1 MSGIDIINTARTF
14 AHDVIEPHAQSW
26 ENEKKQPVDALR
38 QAAKLG
44 LMAIDTP
51 VSFGGRGETFTTK
64 LAICELMSRADMGFT
79 FSMINSQNVA
89 AKLATQ
95 PESQYQS
102 LVSQLMGAELFG
114 ATALSEPGAGS
125 DFSGIKTSAVR
136 TGNTWRLNGTKGW
149 ITNACIADIFVVY
162 AQAEPA
168 SGSRGIASFLVDAR
182 NPGFTRGSPYE
193 LMGGHAIGA
202 GEFYLENFEVDES
215 HLLAAPGEGFKHAL
229 GTVNNA
235 RVYVASMCAGLIAD
249 ALKRALVY
257 GESRQAFGA
266 PILNNQGLMWTLAD
280 VATKLEALRALC
292 EKAGVL
298 IDNNEDAIM
307 SAAFAK
313 KFAGDVTASSVIAC
327 QQAMGANGLRLD
339 HPLSRH
345 LACAKIAS
353 YADGSTE
360 MMNERISVGL
370 RRAQD
375 LVPNNDM

>member
-1 MSGIDIINTARTF
+1 MSDLDIINTAKTF
-14 AHDVIEPHAQSW
+14 ARDVILPQAQSW
-26 ENEKKQPVDALR
+26 ENEKKQPLEALK

-51 VSFGGRGETFTTK
+51 ASFGGRGEKFATK
-64 LAICELMSRADMGFT
+64 LAICELMSGADMGFT

-89 AKLATQ
+89 AKLANQ
-95 PESQYQS
+95 PDSQYQA
-102 LVSQLMGAELFG
+102 LVSQLMNAELFG

-125 DFSGIKTSAVR
+125 DFGAIKTSATR

-149 ITNACIADIFVVY
+149 ITNAGIADIFVVY

-202 GEFYLENFEVDES
+202 GEFHLENFEVEES
-215 HLLAAPGEGFKHAL
+215 DLLAAPGAGFKHAL
-229 GTVNNA
+229 GTVNEA
-235 RVYVASMCAGLIAD
+235 RIYVAAMCAGLIAD
-249 ALKRALVY
+249 ALKCALEY
-257 GESRQAFGA
+257 GEARQAFDA

-280 VATKLEALRALC
+280 VATKLEAMRALY
-292 EKAGVL
+292 EKAGAKV
-298 IDNNEDAIM
+298 DNNQDAIM
-307 SAAFAK
+307 AAAIAK
-313 KFAGDVTASSVIAC
+313 KFAGDMTASSIITC
-327 QQAMGANGLRLD
+327 QQAMGANGLRLN

-345 LACAKIAS
+345 LACAKIAA

-370 RRAQD
+370 RKAK
-375 LVPNNDM
+375 

>member
-1 MSGIDIINTARTF
+1 MSAIDIINTAKTF
-14 AHDVIEPHAQSW
+14 ARDVIRPQAQSW
-26 ENEKKQPVDALR
+26 ENDKKQPVDALQ

-51 VSFGGRGETFTTK
+51 VSFGGRGESFATK
-64 LAICELMSRADMGFT
+64 LAICELMSGADMGFT

-89 AKLATQ
+89 AKLASQ
-95 PESQYQS
+95 PISHYQS
-102 LVSQLMGAELFG
+102 VISQLISAELFG

-125 DFSGIKTSAVR
+125 DFSGIKTSAIR

-149 ITNACIADIFVVY
+149 ITNASIADIFVVY

-182 NPGFTRGSPYE
+182 NPGFTRGAPYK

-202 GEFYLENFEVDES
+202 GEFHLENFEVEES
-215 HLLAAPGEGFKHAL
+215 SLLAAPGEGFKHAL

-249 ALKRALVY
+249 ALKCALEY
-257 GESRQAFGA
+257 GETRQSFGT
-266 PILNNQGLMWTLAD
+266 PILNNQGLMWSLAD
-280 VATKLEALRALC
+280 VATNLEALRALY
-292 EKAGVL
+292 EKAGAR
-298 IDNNEDAIM
+298 IDRNEDAIM
-307 SAAFAK
+307 AAAIAK
-313 KFAGDVTASSVIAC
+313 KFAGDVTASSIIAC
-327 QQAMGANGLRLD
+327 QQAMGANGLLLD
-339 HPLSRH
+339 HPLARH
-345 LACAKIAS
+345 LACAKIAA

-370 RRAQD
+370 RKARD
-375 LVPNNDM
+375 